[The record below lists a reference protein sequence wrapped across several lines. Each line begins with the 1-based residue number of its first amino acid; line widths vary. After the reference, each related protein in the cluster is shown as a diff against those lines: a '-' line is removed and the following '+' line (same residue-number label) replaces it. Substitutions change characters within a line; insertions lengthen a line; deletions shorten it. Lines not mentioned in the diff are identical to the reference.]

1 MLEMFVIQQTLTKFD
16 QISFLQHFRFKGNK
30 RNFYYIEMP
39 MMTPQISKSV
49 DFTKTQKSRYN
60 VEKATDISTNLQE
73 RLLVK
78 GL

>member
-1 MLEMFVIQQTLTKFD
+1 
-16 QISFLQHFRFKGNK
+16 
-30 RNFYYIEMP
+30 MP